1 MKIPKEA
8 FKGISYAILIFTPI
22 LSFFAY
28 AMAGPDHVVILLLQ
42 MLGAALFFYVL
53 SFYAEPEKKEWVC
66 QNCQATLIRKQIK
79 FGLCPHC
86 GVKVKGFRG
95 LSHRTNIYD
104 F

>member
-1 MKIPKEA
+1 MSKEQL
-8 FKGISYAILIFTPI
+8 KGISYFFLMITLIFGVFYIYIGIEPYEMI
-22 LSFFAY
+22 FGMSS
-28 AMAGPDHVVILLLQ
+28 IS
-42 MLGAALFFYVL
+42 LFFYVL
-53 SFYAEPEKKEWVC
+53 SIYAKPEKKAWVC
-66 QNCQATLIRKQIK
+66 QNCQVTLIRKQIK